1 MSTWILLDIRYDLG
15 FLPEIIRGDDPRPVK
30 DQVNERYRHGGGW
43 DPTPGFKLLPNFVLE
58 YPEDPPYRP
67 VAMTKIGAELVYVY
81 PHDFVGVFQSDGS
94 FEVARMD

>member
-1 MSTWILLDIRYDLG
+1 MNAWLVLDLRCNLG
-15 FLPEIIRGDDPRPVK
+15 FLPEIIRADDPRPVRE
-30 DQVNERYRHGGGW
+30 QVNARYKHGGGW
-43 DPTPGFKLLPNFVLE
+43 DPTPGFTLLPNHVLE

-67 VAMTKIGAELVYVY
+67 LAMIKIRDEYVFLY